1 MIARRLKPGI
11 PGFKTVGDQFDAASG
26 LPKEIVIEGLGI
38 EMILAPAGSFDMG
51 SDGRADT
58 APRHTV
64 GLGAFYLAK
73 TAMTQGQWKT
83 LMGVN
88 PSYYQ
93 GAKFPQADQF
103 PVEQVSWQDCQAMLA
118 AVNKKVGGGLR
129 LPTEAEWEYAAS
141 AGGSETFDPSA
152 VLSSAWLRENS
163 QIAPTVT
170 INVPAA
176 PMVPPAA
183 TGGTAGKG
191 PGAAP
196 TTPGAARGAGRGPG
210 AAGGRGGLGRGG
222 AVNVEA
228 AKLKAPDHF
237 APHAVGTAKPNP
249 WGLYDMEG
257 NVSVWCSSLAHA
269 LSVQQGGRARGG
281 GRRRA
286 ARGPRGDVCRHGG
299 CRGPHLPAFRPARSQ
314 AAVGGRAAGL
324 QSARSGDCG
333 ADGAGG
339 AVNG

>member
-1 MIARRLKPGI
+1 
-11 PGFKTVGDQFDAASG
+11 
-26 LPKEIVIEGLGI
+26 
-38 EMILAPAGSFDMG
+38 MG

-64 GLGAFYLAK
+64 SLGAFYLAK
-73 TAMTQGQWKT
+73 TEMTQGQWKT
-83 LMGVN
+83 LMGTN

-141 AGGSETFDPSA
+141 AGGSETFDPST

-163 QIAPTVT
+163 QIAPMVT

-228 AKLKAPDHF
+228 AKLEAPDHF
-237 APHAVGTAKPNP
+237 APHAVGTAKPNL

-257 NVSVWCSSLAHA
+257 NVSVWCSSLA
-269 LSVQQGGRARGG
+269 LPYPYNKMDGREAADGEG
-281 GRRRA
+281 CAWSAGRRLSIR
-286 ARGPRGDVCRHGG
+286 RMPRT
-299 CRGPHLPAFRPARSQ
+299 P
-314 AAVGGRAAGL
+314 
-324 QSARSGDCG
+324 RSGIPTGPIASCG
-333 ADGAGG
+333 GWACGWPSVRPSRRLRHRRPRRRGERLGKVQDFLATDETRIKTS
-339 AVNG
+339 

>member
-1 MIARRLKPGI
+1 MRDLKNCQNCHDVHALLNPKLDAKTIEARAKELTQLQEAYKAHVADGERLAQQAKWEPAQTAFAAALRDNPQSEQARSELKMIARRLKPGI

-64 GLGAFYLAK
+64 GVGAFYLAK

-176 PMVPPAA
+176 PMVPPVA

-196 TTPGAARGAGRGPG
+196 TTPGAARAQGAVPERQAVGAG
-210 AAGGRGGLGRGG
+210 
-222 AVNVEA
+222 
-228 AKLKAPDHF
+228 
-237 APHAVGTAKPNP
+237 
-249 WGLYDMEG
+249 WGEG
-257 NVSVWCSSLAHA
+257 E
-269 LSVQQGGRARGG
+269 R
-281 GRRRA
+281 
-286 ARGPRGDVCRHGG
+286 
-299 CRGPHLPAFRPARSQ
+299 
-314 AAVGGRAAGL
+314 
-324 QSARSGDCG
+324 
-333 ADGAGG
+333 
-339 AVNG
+339 